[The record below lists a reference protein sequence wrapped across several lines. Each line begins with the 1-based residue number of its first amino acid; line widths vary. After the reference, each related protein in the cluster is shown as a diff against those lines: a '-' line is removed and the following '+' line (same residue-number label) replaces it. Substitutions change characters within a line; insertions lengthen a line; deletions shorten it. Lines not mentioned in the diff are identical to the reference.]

1 MSEVF
6 SKNIEER
13 PVVVETSDTRHTGP
27 IQDIQTAINAKV
39 EPSISKEVKG
49 MSFLSSLLGVKD
61 DDRTMAVDAF
71 IQELISSRGLKD
83 NSDSYSEVLND
94 IFNELYISNNETEES
109 KLEKLFSFIRLLQKA
124 DVLKKKDNP
133 LKILDSYVNSL

>member
-109 KLEKLFSFIRLLQKA
+109 KLEKLFSFIRLLPEM
-124 DVLKKKDNP
+124 L
-133 LKILDSYVNSL
+133 IIT